1 MNEEEFD
8 TLQLTLKTS
17 SLFGVDKVSSIGWSS
32 TEEGS
37 LFADINKSVYTDFG
51 LQDEVTNEI
60 QRIQK
65 VVKVQRSYLSRRF

>member
-1 MNEEEFD
+1 MWRGERQRSGFVVRRI
-8 TLQLTLKTS
+8 S
-17 SLFGVDKVSSIGWSS
+17 WRG
-32 TEEGS
+32 TEKSS
-37 LFADINKSVYTDFG
+37 LFADTNKNVYTGFG